1 MKNGEQTCTD
11 RLLWPLCAP
20 LFQDRVSDAHRSRN
34 SARSGAGLNKAVT
47 ALVDALEKVR
57 CQADDR
63 MELSEVLCN
72 RVEER
77 VPSFETGPTN
87 KARSIAAFSL
97 LVASVHNKFMQ
108 REIYVTPTNCHGPI
122 WSKPYTLLRSV

>member
-1 MKNGEQTCTD
+1 MKNGKQTCTD
-11 RLLWPLCAP
+11 RLLRPLCAP

-34 SARSGAGLNKAVT
+34 SARSGEGLNKTVT
-47 ALVDALEKVR
+47 ALADAMEKLR

-77 VPSFETGPTN
+77 VPSFETVPTD
-87 KARSIAAFSL
+87 KARPIAAFRC

-108 REIYVTPTNCHGPI
+108 RDNLCHAH
-122 WSKPYTLLRSV
+122 KL